1 MLPIE
6 TPVISFNPNLSLV
19 TRTDVNADAVKC
31 FLYLRLPLS
40 HITEIL
46 HTFRCYVQ
54 DLKPN
59 ARSLLGTP
67 ASLFLEALSSLTFS
81 NSNVQNRKLFCVYKR
96 VFASR
101 CVSAHARQPCG
112 GRTRTQKSI
121 DKIDA
126 PYHAVCML
134 ARAHF
139 HTLQSLLA
147 QRRSMR

>member
-121 DKIDA
+121 DKNRCAI
-126 PYHAVCML
+126 PRRLH
-134 ARAHF
+134 ARARTFPHIAVTF
-139 HTLQSLLA
+139 RTA
-147 QRRSMR
+147 P